1 MVKILSPCVL
11 GVEEQRKIFFS
22 LFFLFQTFF
31 SSHFLLVLFLFSE
44 YAALVLALI
53 PPDPPFV
60 GLYWA
65 QWSGFLSLPRLM
77 SVCVCVC
84 VHLSVHE
91 KKRVGENER
100 VFESVCVC
108 VCVWVCGSLLAFQR
122 PHIIFVR
129 VFYLQSHC
137 IHKVPVFALLA
148 RHFET
153 FAITGL
159 LWTWRQACF
168 HSKKATRP
176 TRILMRTHINQHT
189 LTEGQF
195 GRRSVWVNSVSP

>member
-1 MVKILSPCVL
+1 MVKILSPFVL

-44 YAALVLALI
+44 SAALVLALI
-53 PPDPPFV
+53 PPQPPFV

-77 SVCVCVC
+77 RVCVCVC
-84 VHLSVHE
+84 ALKSAW
-91 KKRVGENER
+91 KKKSGREWER
-100 VFESVCVC
+100 EFES

-153 FAITGL
+153 FTITGL
-159 LWTWRQACF
+159 LWTWRQSRF

-176 TRILMRTHINQHT
+176 TYTHKPTRAH
-189 LTEGQF
+189 
-195 GRRSVWVNSVSP
+195 RRPVWTTRCLSKQC